1 MKLYYADTT
10 VAIAVLIALKET
22 NLSYELINVDF
33 GAKVQ
38 TTSEYLAINPKGSV
52 PALVTDQGVLTETG
66 ALLDYIHALAPEA
79 GLVPDDPFEAARMR
93 ELMYY
98 LASTWHVNHAHK
110 VHGERW
116 ADNTQSHEDMRA
128 KAPETMRA
136 CCAYIEASLLKGPFL
151 LGDSFSLADAYLYVV
166 SGWLKGD
173 GVDVSD
179 YPKLTAFRKEMEKRS
194 SVQAVLAAGMM

>member
-10 VAIAVLIALKET
+10 VAIAVIIALKET
-22 NLSYELINVDF
+22 SLSYELINVDF
-33 GAKVQ
+33 DAKVQ
-38 TTSEYLAINPKGSV
+38 TTPEYLAINPKGRV
-52 PALVTDQGVLTETG
+52 PALETDQGILTETG
-66 ALLDYIHALAPEA
+66 ALLDYVHALAPEA

-116 ADNTQSHEDMRA
+116 ANNKESHEDMRL
-128 KAPETMRA
+128 KAPETMKA
-136 CCAYIEASLLKGPFL
+136 CCAYIETNLLKGPFL
-151 LGDSFSLADAYLYVV
+151 LGERFSLADAYLYVV

-179 YPKLTAFRKEMEKRS
+179 YPNLAAFRHQMEKRP
-194 SVQAVLAAGMM
+194 SVQAVIDAGMM

>member
-10 VAIAVLIALKET
+10 VAIALIIALKEAK
-22 NLSYELINVDF
+22 LPCDLVRVDF
-33 GAKVQ
+33 AAGEQ
-38 TTSEYLAINPKGSV
+38 TRPEFLAINPKGRV
-52 PALVTDQGVLTETG
+52 PALVTKQGILTETG

-79 GLVPDDPFEAARMR
+79 GLVPDDPFQAAKMR

-110 VHGERW
+110 GHGERW
-116 ADNTQSHEDMRA
+116 ADKKESHEDMRL

-136 CCAYIEASLLKGPFL
+136 CCAYIEENLLKGPFL
-151 LGDSFSLADAYLYVV
+151 LGDRFSLADAYLYVV

-179 YPKLTAFRKEMEKRS
+179 YPKLAAFRTEMEKRP
-194 SVQAVLAAGMM
+194 SVLAVLSENMM